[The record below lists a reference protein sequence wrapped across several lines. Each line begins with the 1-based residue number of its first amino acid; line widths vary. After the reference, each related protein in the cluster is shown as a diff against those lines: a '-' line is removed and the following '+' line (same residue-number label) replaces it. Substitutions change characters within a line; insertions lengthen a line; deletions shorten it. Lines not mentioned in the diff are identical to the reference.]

1 MKTWTDDEVHRLQNL
16 YCDTTLYIEDLALM
30 VNKTR
35 NAVHLKA
42 NRLGLLRPL
51 NEAMQ
56 NPKVREGIAAH
67 ARLRIGQRNSFF
79 GKKHKTE
86 TVIAMKHK
94 LSQLMSGSK
103 NPFFGK
109 HHSQS
114 ARNQISLLKQGMF
127 CGSLN
132 PAWKGG
138 YEPYYG
144 PNWHEQRRK
153 ALIRDN
159 FTCQRCFGKRDGRLE
174 VHHIVPFR
182 LFRSYIEAN
191 RLENLLTHCIRCH
204 REVEWE
210 VN

>member
-1 MKTWTDDEVHRLQNL
+1 MKTWTDDEVHTLQNL
-16 YCDTTLYIEDLALM
+16 YCDTGLYIEDLALM

-51 NEAMQ
+51 NEAMR
-56 NPKVREGIAAH
+56 NPKVRERIAAH
-67 ARLRIGQRNSFF
+67 ARSRTGQRNPFF

-94 LSQLMSGSK
+94 LSQLMSGSR

-114 ARNQISLLKQGMF
+114 TRNQMSLLKQGMF

-159 FTCQRCFGKRDGRLE
+159 FTCHRCFGKRGGRLE
-174 VHHIVPFR
+174 VHHIIPFR
-182 LFRSYIEAN
+182 QFRNYIEAN
-191 RLENLLTHCIRCH
+191 RLENLLTYCIRCH